1 MLRPR
6 LRLRYPPFR
15 AGERLAPSLSCE
27 RRRSIEGD
35 RECRERDGERDRGW
49 SSGESMVA
57 QAARSVGA
65 ADCCHGQ
72 RARYSCSN
80 GSKQSPARL
89 LNTRRAGRLIGPWR
103 SLAPHPRFWL
113 RLHHSRS
120 WLGSWHSS
128 LDSRPPQNVK
138 LKAGLITTLIFVGEG
153 VGDRIWRECF
163 EQDSTLQFPHL
174 SLTAGAIL
182 YFVPMLSGPVT

>member
-1 MLRPR
+1 MRLVLRPR

-15 AGERLAPSLSCE
+15 AGERLAPSLSWE

-35 RECRERDGERDRGW
+35 RECRERDGERDREW

-89 LNTRRAGRLIGPWR
+89 LNTRRARHLIGPWR
-103 SLAPHPRFWL
+103 SLAPPARFRL
-113 RLHHSRS
+113 GLHHSGWSWFRS
-120 WLGSWHSS
+120 WHPRLDSS
-128 LDSRPPQNVK
+128 LLRTSRVLQ
-138 LKAGLITTLIFVGEG
+138 AQG
-153 VGDRIWRECF
+153 WAAH
-163 EQDSTLQFPHL
+163 STRFCW
-174 SLTAGAIL
+174 
-182 YFVPMLSGPVT
+182 